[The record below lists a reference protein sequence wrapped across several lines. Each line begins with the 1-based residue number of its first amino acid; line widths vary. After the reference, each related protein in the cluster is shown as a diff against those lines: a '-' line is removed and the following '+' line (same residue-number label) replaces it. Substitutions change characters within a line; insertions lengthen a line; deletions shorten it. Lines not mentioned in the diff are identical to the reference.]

1 MRFWGGIELMDH
13 EWAEDISGDFEGPD
27 SASEGLP
34 EGIVFDL
41 DAYGASVA
49 DLDERGDKVGPRDFT
64 EARNARL
71 MPFGRVGEAPDLV
84 DLVELD
90 GKIFGV
96 NVKEFLA
103 EFPQWGSGVHAL
115 EDKVGGIVV

>member
-1 MRFWGGIELMDH
+1 MRFWGGIELRDN
-13 EWAEDISGDFEGPD
+13 EWAEDISGDFEGIH
-27 SASEGLP
+27 SASEGLS

-41 DAYGASVA
+41 NAYGAIIA
-49 DLDERGDKVGPRDFT
+49 DLDKRGDKVGPSDFT
-64 EARNARL
+64 EAGNSRL

-90 GKIFGV
+90 AKIFSV

-103 EFPQWGSGVHAL
+103 EFP
-115 EDKVGGIVV
+115 

>member
-1 MRFWGGIELMDH
+1 MKCWGGIELRDH

-27 SASEGLP
+27 SSSEGLP

-41 DAYGASVA
+41 DADGAIVA

-90 GKIFGV
+90 AKIFGV